1 MYKWQ
6 LLQAAVISSVAGV
19 LTLLV
24 QIDICICHSF
34 KCARRGMTHIYS
46 L

>member
-24 QIDICICHSF
+24 QIDIYVYVIHSNVPG
-34 KCARRGMTHIYS
+34 AA
-46 L
+46 